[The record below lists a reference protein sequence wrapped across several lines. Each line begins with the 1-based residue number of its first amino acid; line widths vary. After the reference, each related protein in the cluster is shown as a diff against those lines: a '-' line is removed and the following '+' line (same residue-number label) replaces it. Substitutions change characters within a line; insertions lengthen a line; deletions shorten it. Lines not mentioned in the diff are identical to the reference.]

1 MKNINSF
8 IGHLAAFTFIVL
20 SSFIYGY
27 LSQINPI
34 PPLNVLIWLIY
45 CYLIFKTYGEKKDS
59 KHYGL
64 KVIRVLS
71 LIAAIYVIYLSK
83 SVYYVAYFNEMYL
96 SGTTSMIPIG
106 FEEGFVN
113 ALFDPKVYMQKL
125 VFLLSWDTLSISFGG
140 NNTIAFGSVWTNT
153 FRIIEIFGIL
163 CSPLMYRFLAKK
175 GVLKSK

>member
-45 CYLIFKTYGEKKDS
+45 CYLIYKTYGEKKNS

-64 KVIRVLS
+64 QVIRVLS
-71 LIAAIYVIYLSK
+71 LIAAIYLIYLSK

-96 SGTTSMIPIG
+96 SGTTSIIPMG

-113 ALFDPKVYMQKL
+113 ALFDPGVYMQKL
-125 VFLLSWDTLSISFGG
+125 LFLLSWDSLSITLGGNTSLSFG
-140 NNTIAFGSVWTNT
+140 IVITNI
-153 FRIIEIFGIL
+153 FRTIEIIGIL
-163 CSPLMYRFLAKK
+163 SSPLLFKKLLSVRFS
-175 GVLKSK
+175 KSE